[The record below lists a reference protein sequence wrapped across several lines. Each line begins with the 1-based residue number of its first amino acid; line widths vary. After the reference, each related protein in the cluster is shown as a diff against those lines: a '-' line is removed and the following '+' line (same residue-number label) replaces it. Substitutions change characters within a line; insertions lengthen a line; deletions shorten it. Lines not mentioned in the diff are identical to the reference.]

1 MILNISSNDVK
12 HEVDHMAKNSRAR
25 RSTRPVELTIVE
37 RISAN
42 PELAHALGLEANA
55 MDSVAPE
62 VADRLNQTLKKAQPP
77 CDRTATLSPFN
88 IVDHLHTQED
98 MEVYLQACIEE
109 DPGDGS
115 LIRRAQQDIA
125 HATRKL
131 NTKP

>member
-1 MILNISSNDVK
+1 
-12 HEVDHMAKNSRAR
+12 
-25 RSTRPVELTIVE
+25 
-37 RISAN
+37 
-42 PELAHALGLEANA
+42 
-55 MDSVAPE
+55 
-62 VADRLNQTLKKAQPP
+62 
-77 CDRTATLSPFN
+77 
-88 IVDHLHTQED
+88 LHTQED

>member
-1 MILNISSNDVK
+1 M
-12 HEVDHMAKNSRAR
+12 
-25 RSTRPVELTIVE
+25 
-37 RISAN
+37 
-42 PELAHALGLEANA
+42 
-55 MDSVAPE
+55 
-62 VADRLNQTLKKAQPP
+62 KKAQPP
-77 CDRTATLSPFN
+77 CDHTATLSPFN